1 MSNDDIYCAKCN
13 KSTEETLLLSCQH
26 NLCIPCAAENL
37 SRQNQNNNNEQI
49 IICDICKSQTEI
61 DSETS
66 KEILSYV
73 INTNQKLFDNNSN
86 SNLNEQLN
94 TLINNNNNL
103 INKDN
108 IENDFLNNN
117 DEQLNISNFS
127 KINNQ
132 TSNNNNFVN
141 FTYFNNN
148 NNNNNQNLN
157 NPSNNFGNS
166 FNLSLVSQKDVCSEH
181 GEPISYLCMDCMSK
195 CICSECIVHGI
206 HKTHEVI
213 TIKKAY
219 PLIYNKTNELINYV
233 QDKIKEINITNGNL
247 EKKKI
252 DIANINDKI
261 KSDIKNAFEEI
272 RIKLGMKEKEII
284 EKSEST
290 LMDNIQEINTYGR
303 ILQSKAI
310 SLNKIIETLNAYL
323 MRKDELL
330 LINFYVENK
339 NKILNQSE
347 VNELNKIPEL
357 ENLSNLRI
365 DLDKSSFDIMIN
377 ALNNLHFEI
386 NTMKGFNYNLNYDTQ
401 KFLAQRNLYGY
412 AYKNNISEEN
422 PLNFTNNFNNSSQQ
436 INNNNNN
443 NNLNEENNL
452 NESNNNINNN
462 NNNNSN
468 V

>member
-94 TLINNNNNL
+94 TLINNNNNNL

-401 KFLAQRNLYGY
+401 KFLAQRNLYGF

-443 NNLNEENNL
+443 NLNEENNL
-452 NESNNNINNN
+452 NESNNNNN

-468 V
+468 F

>member
-1 MSNDDIYCAKCN
+1 MNEAKKYWCFNCN
-13 KSTEETLLLSCQH
+13 SECQINIIKEGEDEEYQCTKCKNTFIEEISKEDNPQNFH
-26 NLCIPCAAENL
+26 VEQTQT
-37 SRQNQNNNNEQI
+37 QNQNH
-49 IICDICKSQTEI
+49 
-61 DSETS
+61 
-66 KEILSYV
+66 
-73 INTNQKLFDNNSN
+73 
-86 SNLNEQLN
+86 
-94 TLINNNNNL
+94 INNPQNNL
-103 INKDN
+103 PVNSINISIESMNSIN
-108 IENDFLNNN
+108 IDDIMNNN
-117 DEQLNISNFS
+117 DNNNDT
-127 KINNQ
+127 NNQ
-132 TSNNNNFVN
+132 NENHPPQDQYGMNDTLLFLPSTVN
-141 FTYFNNN
+141 YVTRN

-252 DIANINDKI
+252 DIANINDKV
-261 KSDIKNAFEEI
+261 KNDIKNAFEEI

-401 KFLAQRNLYGY
+401 KFLAQRNLYGF

-443 NNLNEENNL
+443 NLNEENNL

>member
-148 NNNNNQNLN
+148 NN
-157 NPSNNFGNS
+157 
-166 FNLSLVSQKDVCSEH
+166 
-181 GEPISYLCMDCMSK
+181 
-195 CICSECIVHGI
+195 SECIVHGI

-443 NNLNEENNL
+443 NLNEENNL
-452 NESNNNINNN
+452 NESNNN

>member
-141 FTYFNNN
+141 FTYFN

>member
-443 NNLNEENNL
+443 NLNEENNL

>member
-86 SNLNEQLN
+86 SNLNDQLN
-94 TLINNNNNL
+94 ALINNNNNNL

-117 DEQLNISNFS
+117 EEQFNISNFS

-141 FTYFNNN
+141 FTYFN

-252 DIANINDKI
+252 DIANINDKV
-261 KSDIKNAFEEI
+261 KNDIKNAFEEI

-386 NTMKGFNYNLNYDTQ
+386 NTMKGINYNLNYDTQ
-401 KFLAQRNLYGY
+401 KFLAQRNLYGF

-443 NNLNEENNL
+443 NNLNEE
-452 NESNNNINNN
+452 II
-462 NNNNSN
+462 
-468 V
+468 

>member
-1 MSNDDIYCAKCN
+1 
-13 KSTEETLLLSCQH
+13 
-26 NLCIPCAAENL
+26 
-37 SRQNQNNNNEQI
+37 
-49 IICDICKSQTEI
+49 
-61 DSETS
+61 
-66 KEILSYV
+66 
-73 INTNQKLFDNNSN
+73 
-86 SNLNEQLN
+86 
-94 TLINNNNNL
+94 
-103 INKDN
+103 
-108 IENDFLNNN
+108 
-117 DEQLNISNFS
+117 
-127 KINNQ
+127 
-132 TSNNNNFVN
+132 
-141 FTYFNNN
+141 
-148 NNNNNQNLN
+148 
-157 NPSNNFGNS
+157 
-166 FNLSLVSQKDVCSEH
+166 
-181 GEPISYLCMDCMSK
+181 MDCMSK

-401 KFLAQRNLYGY
+401 KFLAQRNLYGF

-443 NNLNEENNL
+443 NLNEENNL

>member
-1 MSNDDIYCAKCN
+1 MSNDDIFCAKCN

-37 SRQNQNNNNEQI
+37 SKNNNEQI

-61 DSETS
+61 DSETQ
-66 KEILSYV
+66 KEILSFS
-73 INTNQKLFDNNSN
+73 NQKIFENN
-86 SNLNEQLN
+86 SNLNEQINSNLN
-94 TLINNNNNL
+94 DQLNALMNNNNNNNL
-103 INKDN
+103 INNN
-108 IENDFLNNN
+108 IDNDFSN
-117 DEQLNISNFS
+117 EQLNLSNFS
-127 KINNQ
+127 KINQN
-132 TSNNNNFVN
+132 SNNNNNIVN

-148 NNNNNQNLN
+148 NNQNLN
-157 NPSNNFGNS
+157 NNNFGNS
-166 FNLSLVSQKDVCSEH
+166 FNFSLVSQKDVCSEH

-195 CICSECIVHGI
+195 CICSECVVHGI

-233 QDKIKEINITNGNL
+233 QEKIKEINVTNANL

-252 DIANINDKI
+252 DIANINDKV
-261 KSDIKNAFEEI
+261 KNDIKNAFEEI
-272 RIKLGMKEKEII
+272 RIKLTMKEKEII
-284 EKSEST
+284 EKSENA
-290 LMDNIQEINTYGR
+290 LMDNIQEINTYER

-310 SLNKIIETLNAYL
+310 SLNKIIQTLNAYL

-330 LINFYVENK
+330 LINFFVENK

-347 VNELNKIPEL
+347 VNELNNIPDL

-365 DLDKSSFDIMIN
+365 NLDKSSFDIMIN

-386 NTMKGFNYNLNYDTQ
+386 NTMKGVNFSLNYDTQ
-401 KFLAQRNLYGY
+401 KFLAQRNLYGF
-412 AYKNNISEEN
+412 AFKNNISEEN
-422 PLNFTNNFNNSSQQ
+422 PLNFNNNFNSSSQNF
-436 INNNNNN
+436 NNNNNN
-443 NNLNEENNL
+443 NDLNVENNL
-452 NESNNNINNN
+452 NESNNNNN

>member
-117 DEQLNISNFS
+117 DEQFNISNFS

-141 FTYFNNN
+141 FTYFN

-252 DIANINDKI
+252 DIANINDKV
-261 KSDIKNAFEEI
+261 KNDIKNAFEEI

-412 AYKNNISEEN
+412 AFKNNISEEN

-443 NNLNEENNL
+443 NFNEENNL
-452 NESNNNINNN
+452 NESNNNNNN

>member
-141 FTYFNNN
+141 FTYFNNNN

-443 NNLNEENNL
+443 NLNEENNL